1 MGHGIIAT
9 PKYNDDGVYYS
20 HDDSCPSN
28 TRPLKYV
35 HSDYVIGESRLRFIN
50 ANDGR
55 YQVPAGQCGHLFYQG
70 SNPATVM
77 SNQKMHYKGTWD
89 FVSNATANRTAL
101 AEGFAQENMS
111 DTSIPGNLAGAT
123 SLQAAVNNRI
133 KEAKVGF
140 IDYLFTNG
148 FGWSE
153 FPNPFKGH
161 TTALCI

>member
-1 MGHGIIAT
+1 MGVIKCQQDSAVICFIKAAT
-9 PKYNDDGVYYS
+9 
-20 HDDSCPSN
+20 
-28 TRPLKYV
+28 L
-35 HSDYVIGESRLRFIN
+35 
-50 ANDGR
+50 
-55 YQVPAGQCGHLFYQG
+55 Q
-70 SNPATVM
+70 TVM